1 MDHKRIFLFTN
12 DDNPLKGDAD
22 ETKKVHMIA
31 QVCVLRAVYYVRWGL
46 RGSYFSRAHTCTVLY
61 GCADA

>member
-31 QVCVLRAVYYVRWGL
+31 QVTDIAYGSGMPRSRKCSVR
-46 RGSYFSRAHTCTVLY
+46 S
-61 GCADA
+61 